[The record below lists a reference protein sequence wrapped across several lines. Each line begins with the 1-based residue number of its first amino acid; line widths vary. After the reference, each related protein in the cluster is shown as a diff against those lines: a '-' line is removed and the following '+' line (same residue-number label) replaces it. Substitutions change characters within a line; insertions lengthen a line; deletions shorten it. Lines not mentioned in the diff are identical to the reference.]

1 MCLFV
6 LNILVLKE
14 IESNKILNILKQSI
28 LIAEDNQ
35 FTALQYNKI
44 LGKYGHQVL
53 ITKDGEECLEK
64 YKKEFEKNIKNN
76 HLTTPFDVVILDQSM
91 PKMTGREVA
100 EDILK
105 INPNQRIVFASAYNV
120 ARENESAED
129 FEENFEFL
137 QKPFSLSKFVR
148 QIGN

>member
-1 MCLFV
+1 M
-6 LNILVLKE
+6 NR
-14 IESNKILNILKQSI
+14 LKQSI

-35 FTALQYNKI
+35 FTALQYNRI

-53 ITKDGEECLEK
+53 ITKDGEECLKK
-64 YKKEFEKNIKNN
+64 YRDAYEKNKKNDQ
-76 HLTTPFDVVILDQSM
+76 LATPFDVVILDQSM
-91 PKMTGREVA
+91 PKKTGREVA
-100 EDILK
+100 EVILK
-105 INPNQRIVFASAYNV
+105 ISPNQRIVFASAYDV
-120 ARENESAED
+120 TRENDSLED

>member
-1 MCLFV
+1 MFV
-6 LNILVLKE
+6 LNILVLKDF
-14 IESNKILNILKQSI
+14 ESNKKMNRLKQSI

-35 FTALQYNKI
+35 FTALQYNRI

-53 ITKDGEECLEK
+53 ITKDGEECLKKYREAYEK
-64 YKKEFEKNIKNN
+64 IKKNDRLIE
-76 HLTTPFDVVILDQSM
+76 PFDVVILDQSM
-91 PKMTGREVA
+91 PKKTGREVA
-100 EDILK
+100 ETILK

-120 ARENESAED
+120 AKENESLED
-129 FEENFEFL
+129 LEEKFEFL

>member
-1 MCLFV
+1 MFV
-6 LNILVLKE
+6 LNILVLKDF
-14 IESNKILNILKQSI
+14 ESNKKMNRLKQSI

-35 FTALQYNKI
+35 FTALQYNRI

-53 ITKDGEECLEK
+53 ITKDGEECLKKYREAYEK
-64 YKKEFEKNIKNN
+64 IKKNDRLIE
-76 HLTTPFDVVILDQSM
+76 PFDVVILDQSM
-91 PKMTGREVA
+91 PIKTGREVA
-100 EDILK
+100 EVILK

-120 ARENESAED
+120 AKENESFED
-129 FEENFEFL
+129 LEEKFEFL

>member
-1 MCLFV
+1 M
-6 LNILVLKE
+6 NRMQ
-14 IESNKILNILKQSI
+14 QSI

-35 FTALQYNKI
+35 FTALQYNRI

-53 ITKDGEECLEK
+53 ITKDGEECLKK
-64 YKKEFEKNIKNN
+64 YRETFEKNKKNDQ
-76 HLTTPFDVVILDQSM
+76 LIEPFDVVILDQSM
-91 PKMTGREVA
+91 PKKTGREVA

-120 ARENESAED
+120 ARENESTED

>member
-1 MCLFV
+1 MCMFV
-6 LNILVLKE
+6 LNILVLKDF
-14 IESNKILNILKQSI
+14 ESNKKMNRLKQSI

-35 FTALQYNKI
+35 FTALQYNRI

-53 ITKDGEECLEK
+53 ITKDGEECLKKYREAYEK
-64 YKKEFEKNIKNN
+64 IKKNDRLIE
-76 HLTTPFDVVILDQSM
+76 PFDVVILDQSM
-91 PKMTGREVA
+91 PKKTGREVA
-100 EDILK
+100 ETILK

-120 ARENESAED
+120 AKENESLED
-129 FEENFEFL
+129 LEEKFEFL

>member
-1 MCLFV
+1 MCMFV
-6 LNILVLKE
+6 LNILVLKDF
-14 IESNKILNILKQSI
+14 ESNKKMNRLKQSI

-35 FTALQYNKI
+35 FTALQYNRI

-53 ITKDGEECLEK
+53 ITKDGEECLKKYREAYEK
-64 YKKEFEKNIKNN
+64 IKKNDQLIE
-76 HLTTPFDVVILDQSM
+76 PFDVVILDQSM
-91 PKMTGREVA
+91 PIKTGREVA
-100 EDILK
+100 EVILK

-120 ARENESAED
+120 AKENESLED
-129 FEENFEFL
+129 LEEKFEFL

>member
-1 MCLFV
+1 MFV
-6 LNILVLKE
+6 LNILVLKDF
-14 IESNKILNILKQSI
+14 ESNKKMNRLKQSI

-35 FTALQYNKI
+35 FTALQYNRI

-53 ITKDGEECLEK
+53 ITKDGEECLKKYRESYEK
-64 YKKEFEKNIKNN
+64 IKKNDQLIE
-76 HLTTPFDVVILDQSM
+76 PFDVVILDQSM
-91 PKMTGREVA
+91 PIKSGREVA
-100 EDILK
+100 EVILK

-120 ARENESAED
+120 AKENESLED
-129 FEENFEFL
+129 LEEKFEFL

>member
-1 MCLFV
+1 MFV
-6 LNILVLKE
+6 LNILVLKDF
-14 IESNKILNILKQSI
+14 ESNKKMNRLKQSI

-35 FTALQYNKI
+35 FTALQYNRI

-53 ITKDGEECLEK
+53 ITKDGEECLKKYREAYEK
-64 YKKEFEKNIKNN
+64 IKKNVQLIE
-76 HLTTPFDVVILDQSM
+76 PFDVVILDQSM
-91 PKMTGREVA
+91 PKKTGREVA
-100 EDILK
+100 ETILK

-120 ARENESAED
+120 AKENESFED
-129 FEENFEFL
+129 LEEKFEFL

>member
-1 MCLFV
+1 MFV
-6 LNILVLKE
+6 LNILVLKDF
-14 IESNKILNILKQSI
+14 ESNKKMNRLKQSI

-35 FTALQYNKI
+35 FTALQYNRI

-53 ITKDGEECLEK
+53 ITKDGEECLKKYREAYEK
-64 YKKEFEKNIKNN
+64 IKKNDQLVE
-76 HLTTPFDVVILDQSM
+76 PFDIVILDQSM
-91 PKMTGREVA
+91 PIKTGREVA
-100 EDILK
+100 EVILK

-120 ARENESAED
+120 AKENESFED
-129 FEENFEFL
+129 LEEKFEFL

>member
-1 MCLFV
+1 
-6 LNILVLKE
+6 
-14 IESNKILNILKQSI
+14 LKQSI

-35 FTALQYNKI
+35 FTALQYNRI

-53 ITKDGEECLEK
+53 ITKDGEECLKK
-64 YKKEFEKNIKNN
+64 YRETFEKNKKNDQ
-76 HLTTPFDVVILDQSM
+76 LIEPFDVVILDQSM
-91 PKMTGREVA
+91 PKKTGREVA

-120 ARENESAED
+120 ARENESTED